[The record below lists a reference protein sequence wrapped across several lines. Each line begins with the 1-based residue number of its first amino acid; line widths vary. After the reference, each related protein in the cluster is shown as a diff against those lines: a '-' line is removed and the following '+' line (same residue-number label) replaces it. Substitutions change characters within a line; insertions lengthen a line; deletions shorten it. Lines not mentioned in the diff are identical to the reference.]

1 MENTI
6 YDRIGE
12 GYARHRHADPRI
24 IDTIIELL
32 ELPSGSAIADVGAG
46 TGNYSRALAKRGY
59 AVKAIEPS
67 NVMRSQAET
76 AKSVEWLPGTAESI
90 PLPTGS
96 VVAAMGIFSFHHF
109 HDPAAGLA
117 EMARVSKGGT
127 VLLFTFDPREAS
139 GFWFS
144 DYFPDIWRSAFSA
157 FPPIG
162 EVSKMVCASTK
173 SLATIHSFEL
183 PQNLADLVAA
193 AGWCRPEIYLDASI
207 RSCMSA
213 FSLADANTVAQGVRV
228 LAKDLQSG
236 LWDKKYG
243 HLRSCNTLDVG
254 YRFVKSKM

>member
-32 ELPSGSAIADVGAG
+32 ELPWGSAIADVGAG

-76 AKSVEWLPGTAESI
+76 VKSVEWLAGTAETI

-96 VVAAMGIFSFHHF
+96 MAAAIGIFSFHHF
-109 HDPAAGLA
+109 HDPQAGLA
-117 EMARVSKGGT
+117 EMARVSRGGT

-157 FPPIG
+157 FPPIV
-162 EVSKMVCASTK
+162 EVSKMITTSAK

-183 PQNLADLVAA
+183 PHDLVDCFAA
-193 AGWCRPEIYLDASI
+193 AGWCKPEIYLDASI

-213 FSLADANTVAQGVRV
+213 FSLADASAVADGVRA
-228 LAKDLQSG
+228 LAKDLELG
-236 LWDKKYG
+236 LRDERYG
-243 HLRSCNTLDVG
+243 HLRSLNTLDVG
-254 YRFVKSKM
+254 YRFVKSRM